1 METTTNYKLPQ
12 WVKADQ
18 IRMDTFN
25 DAFAK
30 LDAALKSHDTA
41 DTNALAAVSAEA
53 SARESAVAAEAQARA
68 NALAALQTALSAAIG
83 SGGQNCRVFTGS
95 YTGTG
100 SGSTSNPVSI
110 TCPFYPVLAFVQ
122 AEDASRALTFFRAQ
136 DIMTVQQ
143 DFGLLNSTLRVTWG
157 GSSVSWYS
165 GSNGS
170 TSSVAENS
178 GNVRGKVYSYVVLGF
193 DNTAE

>member
-1 METTTNYKLPQ
+1 MQNTTNYSLPTWEQ
-12 WVKADQ
+12 DDQ
-18 IRMDTFN
+18 IKMSDFN
-25 DAFAK
+25 ALTAK

-41 DTNALAAVSAEA
+41 DANALAAVSAEA
-53 SARESAVAAEAQARA
+53 SARGEAVSAEAQARA
-68 NALAALQTALSAAIG
+68 NALSALQTALSAAIG
-83 SGGQNCRVFTGS
+83 SGGKTCRVFTGS

-100 SGSTSNPVSI
+100 SGSTANPVSI

-122 AEDASRALTFFRAQ
+122 AEDASRAMTFFRAQ
-136 DIMTVQQ
+136 DVMTVQQ

-157 GSSVSWYS
+157 DSSVSWYS

-170 TSSVAENS
+170 TSSVAESS

-193 DNTAE
+193 DSTAE